1 MSDHPTPAKILET
14 GLAFWA
20 SKTLLSAVEI
30 GLFTELAHGPQSFE
44 SLRGRL
50 GLHVR
55 SARDFFDTLT
65 ALGFLTRTD
74 DTYANTRETD
84 LFLDKKKPSYVGG
97 ILEMANHRLYP
108 FWGHLTEALR
118 TGQPQNELKGGGAGM
133 FETLYADPARLRE
146 FLQSMTGLSHGA
158 NMTIAKK
165 LPWSDYRTFVDVG
178 TAQGDLAAQIA
189 LANPHLK
196 GIGFDL
202 PEVAPIFEDYTAAT
216 KTADRVSFQPG
227 NFMNDPI
234 PSADVVLMG
243 HILHDWD
250 LQTKKML
257 IQKAYDALPAG
268 GAPRRLRSDHRRR
281 AQQERVRLDDEP
293 EHARRDAR
301 ASTTL
306 ARTAARGCASGLPRR
321 VSKRSS
327 VPTRWSSR
335 SSSRLDVAATRRS
348 PRNARR
354 TPRSRHGRAP
364 CIARRLV
371 DHTVVDVLPHGLRE
385 DARELAPL
393 GRDHARKDAEAAAR
407 RDDVGGDL
415 EVVHAREQGG
425 LSAMIV
431 HPAEALD
438 VVHGGGV
445 ENERVGGELG
455 LGLGKPARVR
465 VALGRVDRPRDASPS
480 LRATSRARWAG
491 TRGAPDRPR
500 PSRGRRCGR
509 RR

>member
-268 GAPRRLRSDHRRR
+268 GALVVYEAIID
-281 AQQERVRLDDEP
+281 
-293 EHARRDAR
+293 DAR
-301 ASTTL
+301 NKNAFGLMMSLNMLVETPGGFDYTGADCSAWMREAGFRTT
-306 ARTAARGCASGLPRR
+306 R
-321 VSKRSS
+321 V
-327 VPTRWSSR
+327 
-335 SSSRLDVAATRRS
+335 
-348 PRNARR
+348 
-354 TPRSRHGRAP
+354 
-364 CIARRLV
+364 
-371 DHTVVDVLPHGLRE
+371 
-385 DARELAPL
+385 
-393 GRDHARKDAEAAAR
+393 
-407 RDDVGGDL
+407 
-415 EVVHAREQGG
+415 
-425 LSAMIV
+425 
-431 HPAEALD
+431 EALVGPD
-438 VVHGGGV
+438 SMVVAI
-445 ENERVGGELG
+445 
-455 LGLGKPARVR
+455 K
-465 VALGRVDRPRDASPS
+465 
-480 LRATSRARWAG
+480 
-491 TRGAPDRPR
+491 
-500 PSRGRRCGR
+500 
-509 RR
+509 